1 MLLSRCKYEFLIKFT
16 AIFSIE
22 IFSDWCYIMICSNMI
37 LIQNGTAI
45 MNDKLFNGYG
55 YIYEVYKTKSFSKAA
70 ENLFIS
76 QSSLSTTIRKIEK
89 RIGVEI
95 FDRSTTPIGLT
106 EYGMEYIKSVQKIM
120 DIENEFQS
128 HVFQLEE
135 LVTGQLSVGGSSNSL
150 SHTLPSVIS
159 SFTRLYPGV
168 SLRLIEGGSYQ
179 LEKQLS
185 DGILDLAVDNRIF
198 PPEHFSRLPL
208 FKEQLLLAVPRSC
221 PVNEH
226 LKAYQLTAVDILNQK
241 HKEESFPIVPL
252 DHFSKEPFLFLR
264 TGNDTRHRADKLCSH
279 YNFTPRI
286 ILKLDQQI
294 TAYNLARYGVGLAF
308 ISDWVILHMKPDDSL
323 IYYRLDPEFTIRDV
337 SIFYKSSRYLTR
349 SMQEFLRLAGETRY

>member
-1 MLLSRCKYEFLIKFT
+1 
-16 AIFSIE
+16 
-22 IFSDWCYIMICSNMI
+22 
-37 LIQNGTAI
+37 
-45 MNDKLFNGYG
+45 MNDKLFYGYG
-55 YIYEVYKTKSFSKAA
+55 YIYEVYKTKSFSRAA

-76 QSSLSTTIRKIEK
+76 QSSLSATIRKIEK

-106 EYGMEYIKSVQKIM
+106 EYGIEYIKAVEKIM
-120 DIENEFQS
+120 DIENDFQS

-135 LVTGQLSVGGSSNSL
+135 LITGNLSVGGSSNSL

-198 PPEHFSRLPL
+198 PPEHFSRVPL
-208 FKEQLLLAVPRSC
+208 FKELLLLAVPRTNQI
-221 PVNEH
+221 NEH
-226 LKAYQLTAVDILNQK
+226 LKEYQLTAQDILEQK
-241 HKEESFPIVPL
+241 HKQEDFPIVPL
-252 DHFSKEPFLFLR
+252 NHFSKEPFLLLR
-264 TGNDTRHRADKLCSH
+264 SGNDTRHRADKLCAH
-279 YNFTPRI
+279 YGFTPRI

-294 TAYNLARYGVGLAF
+294 TAYSLACYGVGLTF

-323 IYYRLDPEFTIRDV
+323 IYYRLDPEFTRREV

-349 SMQEFLRLAGETRY
+349 SMQEFLRIAGETKYSAEKEIRDL

>member
-1 MLLSRCKYEFLIKFT
+1 
-16 AIFSIE
+16 
-22 IFSDWCYIMICSNMI
+22 
-37 LIQNGTAI
+37 

-55 YIYEVYKTKSFSKAA
+55 YIYEVYKTKSFSRAA

-76 QSSLSTTIRKIEK
+76 QSSLSATIRKIEK

-106 EYGMEYIKSVQKIM
+106 EYGVEYIKSVEKIM

-135 LVTGQLSVGGSSNSL
+135 LITGQLSVGGSSNSI
-150 SHTLPSVIS
+150 SHTLPPVIS
-159 SFTRLYPGV
+159 AFTRLYPGV
-168 SLRLIEGGSYQ
+168 SLRLLEGGSHQ

-185 DGILDLAVDNRIF
+185 DGILDLVIDNRIF

-221 PVNEH
+221 SINEH
-226 LKAYQLTAVDILNQK
+226 LTKYQLTAKDLQTQK
-241 HKEESFPIVPL
+241 HQQDDFPIVPL
-252 DHFSKEPFLFLR
+252 DHFSQEPFLFLR
-264 TGNDTRHRADKLCSH
+264 SGNDTRHRADKLCSH
-279 YNFTPRI
+279 YGFTPHI
-286 ILKLDQQI
+286 VLKVDQQM
-294 TAYNLARYGVGLAF
+294 TAYSLARYGVGLAF

-323 IYYRLDPEFTIRDV
+323 IYYRLDPELTSRDV

-349 SMQEFLRLAGETRY
+349 SMQEFLRIAGETDYQTMEYQTIKLSL